1 MFDKLLKQLQEL
13 ENTKS
18 ISIPINADKEGYL
31 DKECPNNECMFQFK
45 VLEEDWEKVN
55 EEKVFCPMCRHEA
68 KKDSWWTTKQLEEAK
83 EQALQ
88 HIHGLIG
95 QAIRDDAKDFNSRQS
110 RNSFISMSVK
120 VSGTTPYHYILP
132 VPSLEEMLLKISCK
146 ECNTR
151 YAVVGS
157 AFFCPNCGHNSAE
170 ETFAFSILK
179 IENKLKN
186 IPVIRKAVEA
196 ISKDEAETTCRSL
209 IETSLNECVVAFQRF
224 CEISYSNKAPSKKIK
239 FNAFQNLDI
248 GGEYW
253 KELLSE
259 SYSDWLS
266 PLEYEEVNILFQKRH
281 LLSHTEG
288 IVDQKYIDKS
298 GDRVYTV
305 GQRIVVKEKDVM
317 RLITL
322 VKKIVDNIRVKGI
335 S

>member
-1 MFDKLLKQLQEL
+1 MFDKLLSQLKEL

-18 ISIPINADKEGYL
+18 ISIPIDADKEGYL
-31 DKECPNNECMFQFK
+31 DKECPNTECMFQFK
-45 VLEEDWEKVN
+45 VLEEDWGKVS
-55 EEKVFCPMCRHEA
+55 EQKVFCPMCRHEE
-68 KKDSWWTTKQLEEAK
+68 KKDSWWTTQQLEKAK

-120 VSGTTPYHYILP
+120 VSGTNPYHYILP
-132 VPSLEEMLLKISCK
+132 VPSLEEMLLKITCK
-146 ECNTR
+146 ECNTK
-151 YAVVGS
+151 YAVIGS

-170 ETFAFSILK
+170 ETFGFSMLK

-186 IPVIRKAVEA
+186 ISVIQEAVEA
-196 ISKDEAETTCRSL
+196 ISKDEAATTCRSL

-224 CEISYSNKAPSKKIK
+224 CEVSYSNKAPSKKIK

-266 PLEYEEVNILFQKRH
+266 PIEFEEVNILFQKRH
-281 LLSHTEG
+281 LISHTEG
-288 IVDQKYIDKS
+288 IIDQKYLDKS
-298 GDRVYTV
+298 GDKVYNV
-305 GQRIVVKEKDVM
+305 GQRIVVKEKDIIK
-317 RLITL
+317 LITL
-322 VKKIVDNIRVKGI
+322 VKKIVNNIRI
-335 S
+335 AN